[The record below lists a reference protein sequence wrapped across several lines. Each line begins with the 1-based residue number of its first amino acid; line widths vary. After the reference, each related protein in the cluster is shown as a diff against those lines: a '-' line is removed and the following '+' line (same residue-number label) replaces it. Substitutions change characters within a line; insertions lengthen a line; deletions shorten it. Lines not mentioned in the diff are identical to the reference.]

1 MTSEYAATLFQGPSK
16 ETFDTWIRRY
26 DEFLLTERMFLRK
39 KRKKEEPNS
48 CQRIFWPFPINAGI
62 ARKHYFRGCQHL
74 QSRPDGSSRQGGLGY
89 LERCPAA
96 DVNEKCK
103 LVRLPLPIAAFQP
116 EGPMSVSGKNF

>member
-1 MTSEYAATLFQGPSK
+1 MNSADSSTDIASL
-16 ETFDTWIRRY
+16 
-26 DEFLLTERMFLRK
+26 K
-39 KRKKEEPNS
+39 KKKGGKKEESNS
-48 CQRIFWPFPINAGI
+48 CQRIFSWPFPINAHI

-74 QSRPDGSSRQGGLGY
+74 QSRPDGSPRQGGLGY